1 MFSHLDPGIS
11 MCLILVPLNLQLT
24 SSIHELGIAI
34 STGSTLDQR
43 EMVGLELIELA
54 DLASELTD
62 EIVAINAMSVTT
74 FSWLFWEVSERLHSS
89 CRTLRRIAD
98 FSSPPS

>member
-1 MFSHLDPGIS
+1 MRF
-11 MCLILVPLNLQLT
+11 VELT
-24 SSIHELGIAI
+24 SRIHELGIAI

-54 DLASELTD
+54 NLASELTD

-74 FSWLFWEVSERLHSS
+74 FSWLFWEVSVI
-89 CRTLRRIAD
+89 LRNIVRCLRVPQLGD
-98 FSSPPS
+98 KRS